1 MLQVQLQERTHS
13 STGKLQEILQEAPGN
28 SDVDVE
34 TRVPTV
40 ALMTTWQVSQDD
52 NIETHRDPTPICS
65 RRLEILS

>member
-40 ALMTTWQVSQDD
+40 ALTTTWQVSQDD